1 MANKTYNL
9 SQQLLVLP
17 LILATQER
25 PSSAYIGAT
34 FTSSN
39 MPTVNQH
46 TYQIYLI
53 MDAKVNKNLYAYNYT
68 IYMQKVLRDRQCYS
82 WYKKLICNVVLIRR
96 GTTVLTS
103 CGCPSDTT
111 TAACSSGWTIIER
124 GKIA

>member
-1 MANKTYNL
+1 MVNKTYNL

-39 MPTVNQH
+39 MPTVSQH

-53 MDAKVNKNLYAYNYT
+53 MYAKVNKKLYAYNYT
-68 IYMQKVLRDRQCYS
+68 IYMQKSVKGQAVL
-82 WYKKLICNVVLIRR
+82 
-96 GTTVLTS
+96 
-103 CGCPSDTT
+103 
-111 TAACSSGWTIIER
+111 
-124 GKIA
+124 